1 MRAPG
6 KGRKI
11 AACATAQAARSASR
25 KVFMDSVVDTQEPV
39 LALLSDP
46 STYGGPAVKRIDT
59 HAASVFLAGERAFKI
74 KRAVRF
80 PFLDFSTL
88 EKRKAACEAEIE
100 VNRAFAPQIYLR
112 VVAITRAADGALALG
127 GRGEPV
133 EWAVEMRRFD
143 EALTLDHLADQGRI
157 DEALADRLGRVVADA
172 HANAAAVEPEP
183 WIGAIGGYIVEH
195 DAEFPKT
202 PELFAPAEV
211 EALGHACRT
220 AYARIRP
227 LLVERGR
234 RGLIRRI
241 HGDLHLGNIALIEGA
256 PVLFDAIEFSPL
268 IGSGDVLYDLAFL
281 LMDLIERGL
290 PQPANVV
297 FNRYLAETR
306 RAEDLEALAALPFY
320 LSMRAAIRAKVT
332 AERRERA
339 APAGQAAIGERARR
353 YFELARRAIAPAA
366 PVLVATGG
374 RSGTGK
380 SALARALG
388 HELAPPPGAVVL
400 RSDAERKAL
409 FGKDESERLP
419 PHAYAADVTARV
431 YAVIADKARQALAA
445 GHSAILDAVF
455 ARPDERQLA
464 EASAAVLGVAFH
476 GLFLEAPLAMRLARV
491 GSRNR
496 DASDADAG
504 VALAQESYDLGPLA
518 WTRIDAAGP
527 LDDTLRQ
534 ALSHVP

>member
-1 MRAPG
+1 MISMAE
-6 KGRKI
+6 
-11 AACATAQAARSASR
+11 
-25 KVFMDSVVDTQEPV
+25 TQEPV
-39 LALLSDP
+39 LKLLGDP
-46 STYGGPAVKRIDT
+46 ATHGGRPVKRIDT
-59 HAASVFLAGERAFKI
+59 HAATVFLAGERAFKI

-112 VVAITRAADGALALG
+112 VVAITRAADGTLALAG
-127 GRGEPV
+127 GGEPV

-143 EALTLDHLADQGRI
+143 EGLTLDHLADQGRV
-157 DEALADRLGRVVADA
+157 DAALADRLGRMVADA
-172 HANAAAVEPEP
+172 HAKAAPVEPGP
-183 WIGAIGGYIVEH
+183 WIEAIGGYIAEH
-195 DAEFPKT
+195 DVELAKA

-211 EALGHACRT
+211 AALGHASRA

-227 LLVERGR
+227 LLAERGR

-281 LMDLIERGL
+281 LMDLTERGL
-290 PQPANVV
+290 PQPANAV
-297 FNRYLAETR
+297 FNRYLAQAR

-339 APAGQAAIGERARR
+339 APAEADAIGESARR
-353 YFELARRAIAPAA
+353 YFELARRAIAPPA

-388 HELAPPPGAVVL
+388 PELAPLPGAVVL

-409 FGKDESERLP
+409 LGKPESETLAP
-419 PHAYAADVTARV
+419 QAYAAEVTAQV
-431 YAVIADKARQALAA
+431 YAVIADKARRALAA

-455 ARPDERQLA
+455 ARPHERLLA

-476 GLFLEAPLAMRLARV
+476 GLFLEAPLATRLARV

-496 DASDADAG
+496 DASDADAA

-518 WTRIDAAGP
+518 WARIDAAGS
-527 LDDTLRQ
+527 LDETLRQ
-534 ALSHVP
+534 ARSQLG